1 MCKRSGGDS
10 CHQIALHLPSPG
22 EAGEQVLRYCC
33 VQFGL
38 REPVSWMRIES
49 SVEAY
54 RCQPGLKLFSKV
66 IPRLREVEEDVGGGE
81 QHGQAGHDGEQA
93 GQQGAPPG
101 QQKLKCLAIIC

>member
-1 MCKRSGGDS
+1 M
-10 CHQIALHLPSPG
+10 
-22 EAGEQVLRYCC
+22 LRYCF

-38 REPVSWMRIES
+38 NEPVSWMRIES